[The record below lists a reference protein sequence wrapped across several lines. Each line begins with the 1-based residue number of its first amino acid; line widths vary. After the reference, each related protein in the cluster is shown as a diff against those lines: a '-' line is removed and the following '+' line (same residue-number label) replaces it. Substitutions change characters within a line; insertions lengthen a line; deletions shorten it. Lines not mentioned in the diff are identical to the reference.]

1 MSQSP
6 SETPASNLPLSLPPR
21 EPLQDGHTRRLSSTV
36 DMGGPQTMK
45 IRQSHADPSP
55 PRPRSSAVPSL
66 PTQPMMGQLAMS
78 DGRVGEP
85 PHGPT
90 PEATPVNPA
99 SATEKH
105 SGRMWIG
112 WALVLL
118 VIAVVV
124 VIAYAVYGL
133 APLLITT
140 MVPVAVVVIGIVLVL
155 LSLLITVGRRRE
167 RRAAERVRREA
178 QQEAW
183 ARHQQFLRRLD
194 HELKNPLTAVRAAVA
209 DLPQA
214 HPQELQARWVRR
226 DRARHSSVEVLSQD
240 CDRVGTGRRQRLS
253 NVLGVTKMLIS
264 LRQRRRPRRCQGKNA
279 EVVWAG
285 STPRVEDFG
294 RNTETRQQGAQSS

>member
-1 MSQSP
+1 
-6 SETPASNLPLSLPPR
+6 
-21 EPLQDGHTRRLSSTV
+21 
-36 DMGGPQTMK
+36 
-45 IRQSHADPSP
+45 
-55 PRPRSSAVPSL
+55 
-66 PTQPMMGQLAMS
+66 
-78 DGRVGEP
+78 
-85 PHGPT
+85 
-90 PEATPVNPA
+90 
-99 SATEKH
+99 
-105 SGRMWIG
+105 MWIG

-140 MVPVAVVVIGIVLVL
+140 TVPVAVVVIGIVLVL
-155 LSLLITVGRRRE
+155 LSLLITMGRRRE
-167 RRAAERVRREA
+167 RRAAERARREA

-240 CDRVGTGRRQRLS
+240 CDRVGTPRRQRFS
-253 NVLGVTKMLIS
+253 NVLGVTKVLIS
-264 LRQRRRPRRCQGKNA
+264 LRQGRRPRRCQGKQCGGGLGRQYPRGWRTSA
-279 EVVWAG
+279 AIPRPASRALRAADRDRRWGRLRPTAPASSGDPPG
-285 STPRVEDFG
+285 SQAWRAARPLRWGCDSAAPRHGPPRSIHLLRRRRRRRQDDADPHPRRPPG
-294 RNTETRQQGAQSS
+294 RRRRRPRPHP